1 MKTRQEQRQRDTSM
15 GISAGVGGALGLV
28 VGLLVVDGAPGRVFA
43 VAIGLVTG
51 ALVEMLAARRH
62 LR

>member
-28 VGLLVVDGAPGRVFA
+28 VGLLVVDGAPGLVFA